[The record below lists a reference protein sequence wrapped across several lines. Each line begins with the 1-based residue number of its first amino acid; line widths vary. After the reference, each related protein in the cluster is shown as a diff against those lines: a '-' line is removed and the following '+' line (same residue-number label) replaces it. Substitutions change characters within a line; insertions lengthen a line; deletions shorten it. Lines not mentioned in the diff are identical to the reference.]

1 MKKLMFIMLL
11 LFCAAQSNAQ
21 VRLEDIVKP
30 GTRLIYGVESD
41 GNKYDFIVTVKDK
54 KGTSF
59 EWEMTSP
66 ANMKGKI
73 IHTPLAMQNGYKM
86 WNYFQS
92 ETKKLDDQT
101 LSVWISQKI
110 FRALND
116 PSGDPVKI
124 GMYGLQDEPLD
135 MANVKEMSSKIR
147 VDGKDVTIGYR
158 LVMPVKLENNTWVID
173 KNNDDYLMFNNSA
186 SFPIIINMHDRFM
199 LVLKEVR
206 SK

>member
-1 MKKLMFIMLL
+1 
-11 LFCAAQSNAQ
+11 
-21 VRLEDIVKP
+21 
-30 GTRLIYGVESD
+30 
-41 GNKYDFIVTVKDK
+41 
-54 KGTSF
+54 
-59 EWEMTSP
+59 MTSP